1 MALLLTYVRLEFL
14 LVVLMKA
21 RLSSLRISIRSLW
34 MIYLPPSSISVED
47 THCFPDSHYA
57 EPKVSQMKHHDPL
70 DERMTNRSV
79 SPMGMHS

>member
-1 MALLLTYVRLEFL
+1 MDD
-14 LVVLMKA
+14 
-21 RLSSLRISIRSLW
+21 
-34 MIYLPPSSISVED
+34 LPAPFMISVED